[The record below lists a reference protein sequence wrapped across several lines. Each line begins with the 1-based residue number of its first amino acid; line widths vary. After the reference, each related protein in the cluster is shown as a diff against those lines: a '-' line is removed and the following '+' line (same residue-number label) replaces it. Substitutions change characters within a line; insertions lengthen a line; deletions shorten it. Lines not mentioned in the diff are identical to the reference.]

1 GLAETAVLRT
11 RLDAL
16 ALQRA
21 PKTGTWDAI
30 EGEVEHQEMML
41 QQNFR
46 KRAEMALGI
55 GITDAE
61 VGFGLCSERIGEE
74 IVGAEQDI
82 FFETFDIDLEEGGRG
97 NEALGKKRVQ
107 AADGPRAGLLV
118 RRRLET
124 TSPLRVHRA
133 GGGIC
138 RVEVERPS
146 LVGATRRDAMVMS
159 I

>member
-1 GLAETAVLRT
+1 
-11 RLDAL
+11 
-16 ALQRA
+16 
-21 PKTGTWDAI
+21 
-30 EGEVEHQEMML
+30 MML

-55 GITDAE
+55 GIADAE

-82 FFETFDIDLEEGGRG
+82 FFETFDVDLEEVGLG

-107 AADGPRAGLLV
+107 AADGHRAGLLV

-124 TSPLRVHRA
+124 TSPLPVHRA
-133 GGGIC
+133 GGGIY
-138 RVEVERPS
+138 RVGGGGPL
-146 LVGATRRDAMVMS
+146 LVGATRRGGMVS
-159 I
+159 WILHR